1 MCTKNNAKLTPM
13 AESRRHWLRLDKR
26 TEFQQSGGGIACH
39 DVNVRLL
46 PSRFTML
53 R

>member
-1 MCTKNNAKLTPM
+1 MCTKNNAKLTPV
-13 AESRRHWLRLDKR
+13 AESRRYWPRLAKH
-26 TEFQQSGGGIACH
+26 TESLQSGGRIGCL